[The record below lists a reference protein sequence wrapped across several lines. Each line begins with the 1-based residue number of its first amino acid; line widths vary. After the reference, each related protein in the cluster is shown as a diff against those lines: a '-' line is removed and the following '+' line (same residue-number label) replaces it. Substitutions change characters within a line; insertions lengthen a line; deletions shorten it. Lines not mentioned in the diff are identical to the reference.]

1 MKKINMLIAVLAI
14 IAAAPAAKA
23 ESTIDFD
30 AKPKSRSM
38 HGIFTDSRPQVSAKA
53 SLAGEKMI
61 YGEDDRVDYY
71 AMPENLKWAAD
82 STVSLWKRNSMW
94 ENKEADTYIL
104 GTYNFGEGYNL
115 CPGTKFSEQPAGAF
129 CSGALVGE
137 DLVMTAGHCIVT
149 EGDCNSAAFVFGY
162 AVTEAG
168 GKART
173 EIPSGEVY
181 TCSKIIKR
189 ELVSV
194 TTTVDNIPTT
204 VPGAD
209 YALIKLD
216 RKVKGHKPLP
226 INRAGGLKKGVPLF
240 VTGHP
245 TGLPFKFAGNARVV
259 RDVDE
264 ELSYFYTNLDT
275 FGGNSGSPVFN
286 AETLLIEGIHVRR
299 EEQHFIPTF
308 EGCNTYLVRP
318 PGVGTGGHVTK
329 VDFLADE
336 IPPTAEESAAQA
348 YAGASLKELRLQ
360 DFSGQ
365 KNVNFDFR

>member
-1 MKKINMLIAVLAI
+1 MKLANTIKIALLAVL
-14 IAAAPAAKA
+14 
-23 ESTIDFD
+23 T
-30 AKPKSRSM
+30 
-38 HGIFTDSRPQVSAKA
+38 
-53 SLAGEKMI
+53 LAGSSKTGNKMI

-82 STVSLWKRNSMW
+82 STVSLWKRNTMW
-94 ENKEADTYIL
+94 LDKNTNAYNL
-104 GTYNFGEGYNL
+104 GTYTFGEAYNL
-115 CPGTKFSEQPAGAF
+115 CSGEKFAEQPAGAF

-162 AVTEAG
+162 AVNEAG

-173 EIPSGEVY
+173 EISAGEVY

-194 TTTVDNIPTT
+194 TTTVDNMPTT

-216 RKVKGHKPLP
+216 RKVKGHKPLA
-226 INRAGGLKKGVPLF
+226 INRAGGLEKGASLF

-264 ELSYFYTNLDT
+264 ESAYFNTNLDT

-286 AETLLIEGIHVRR
+286 AETLLIEGIHVRG
-299 EEQHFIPTF
+299 EGQHFIPTF
-308 EGCNTYLVRP
+308 EGCSTYLVRP
-318 PGVGTGGHVTK
+318 PGTGTGGSVTK
-329 VDFLADE
+329 IDFLVDE
-336 IPPTAEESAAQA
+336 IPPTAEEAAAQA

-365 KNVNFDFR
+365 KNVNFDF